1 MKDPWSPF
9 VKDTSKIQITETRWS
24 FGFSGHAKCK
34 ARATC
39 LISQSCWIYYD
50 GLCNSP
56 RWWIIYVLDYYFSF
70 GVYFCWGFGRE
81 KKRKREL
88 PPVARTTDLL
98 LASCYCVWIEPTYPL
113 FASRVPIFLLL
124 FAPSEAKQWTT
135 LHASASAS
143 FFFDLWR
150 STFGIFGGYGS

>member
-24 FGFSGHAKCK
+24 FGFSGYAKCK

-98 LASCYCVWIEPTYPL
+98 LAFSASCGNRTDIRSVRVESLYSSCYC
-113 FASRVPIFLLL
+113 
-124 FAPSEAKQWTT
+124 AKSSSSAIIYLYHRTAVLSAEWWLMRT
-135 LHASASAS
+135 L
-143 FFFDLWR
+143 
-150 STFGIFGGYGS
+150 IYI